1 MNALTLGSDQRLP
14 LYQRLRD
21 EILAKISSGE
31 WRPGEPIPTE
41 AELTKTYSVAIG
53 TVRKAVD
60 TLVADGLL
68 QRSQG
73 RGTYVRRPDFN
84 SSFFRFFRQ
93 VNSSGEHQVPQSR
106 IVSLSLE
113 QAPAEVI
120 EALKLSTT
128 DAVIRM
134 QRVRTSGE
142 RAIFTE
148 VIWLPAS
155 RFAKLLEI
163 DPQDFGNLLYPFYEE
178 QCGQL
183 VASAKE
189 TLTVEL
195 ADAQTGAALGI
206 DSGKPVVV
214 IERTALSYDNTPLEY
229 RISRGAADT
238 FRYQIEIS

>member
-60 TLVADGLL
+60 TLVIDGLL

-106 IVSLSLE
+106 IVSLGLE
-113 QAPAEVI
+113 PAPQAVI
-120 EALKLSTT
+120 DALKLDTA

-134 QRVRTSGE
+134 QRIRMVDG
-142 RAIFTE
+142 RAVFSE
-148 VIWLPAS
+148 DIWLPAS
-155 RFAKLLEI
+155 RFAKLLEVE
-163 DPQDFGNLLYPFYEE
+163 PNNFGNLLYPFYEE